1 MCRRSSDKPSET
13 MLRSYDPER
22 DYAAVLRIWQ
32 EAGWVPPGKEEAT
45 AFMLSCGRPMVA
57 ELEGQAECFVQ
68 TVPGTLR
75 YLEEELPFSGV
86 AAVATSRV
94 ARRRGL
100 AGRLTALAVALDA
113 AEGALVSGLGV
124 FEQGFYDRL
133 GFGTGPYEHFAS
145 FDPAHLRISARA
157 RIPRRLTPDD
167 WALVHASRQA
177 RRRGHGAINLHPPEI
192 TRMEMAHHEN
202 GFGLGY
208 CDGPHGELTHH
219 LWFSVRDV
227 EHGPYFVPWMTFQNA
242 AQFQELMALL
252 RDLSDQVRLVRL
264 REPPGL
270 QFQDLLLC
278 PFRARQATRGSKLEN
293 WMRAAAPYQVRLCDL
308 EGCLARTHLPAGQVR
323 FNLHLSDPIAAY
335 LDETAPWHG
344 LSGEYVVTL
353 GVESGARLG
362 TDPSLPTLRASVGAF
377 TRLWLGVQPA
387 GGLSCTDDL
396 AGPPELL
403 ARLDELLRLPPP
415 LPDWDF

>member
-1 MCRRSSDKPSET
+1 MRET
-13 MLRSYDPER
+13 VLRPYDPER
-22 DYAAVLRIWQ
+22 DLSAVLRIWK

-75 YLEEELPFSGV
+75 YLEEDLPFSGV

-113 AEGALVSGLGV
+113 AEGALVSALGM

-133 GFGTGPYEHFAS
+133 GFGTGPYEHFVS
-145 FDPAHLRISARA
+145 FDPAHLRAAGQPRV
-157 RIPRRLTPDD
+157 PRRLTPDD
-167 WALVHASRQA
+167 WALVHASRLA
-177 RRRGHGAINLHPPEI
+177 RRRGHGSINVHPPEM

-219 LWFSVRDV
+219 IWFATRNV
-227 EHGPYFVPWMTFQNA
+227 EHGPYSIPWMTFRDA
-242 AQFQELMALL
+242 GQFQELLALL
-252 RDLSDQVRLVRL
+252 RDLSDQVHLVRM
-264 REPPGL
+264 REPPGV
-270 QFQDLLLC
+270 QFQDLLLF
-278 PFRARQATRGSKLEN
+278 PFRAYRTTRGSELERGI
-293 WMRAAAPYQVRLCDL
+293 WAAAPYQVRICDL
-308 EGCLARTHLPAGQVR
+308 AGCLARTHLPGGPVR

-335 LDETAPWHG
+335 LDESAPWRG

-353 GVESGARLG
+353 GMESGARSG

-377 TRLWLGVQPA
+377 TRLWLGVRPA
-387 GGLSCTDDL
+387 GGLTCTDDL
-396 AGPPELL
+396 SGPPELL
-403 ARLDELLRLPPP
+403 ARLEQLLRLPPP